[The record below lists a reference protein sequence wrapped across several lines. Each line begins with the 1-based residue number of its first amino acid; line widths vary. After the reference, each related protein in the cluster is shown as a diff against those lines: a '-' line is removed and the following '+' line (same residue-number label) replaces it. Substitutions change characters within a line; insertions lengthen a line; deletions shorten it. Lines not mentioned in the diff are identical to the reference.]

1 MKSIS
6 VHAEHEYRVEVGVD
20 WRERLQEVLA
30 RHNKVMIIASE
41 NIAKITDLTQIT
53 SSSAQLRLTLVP
65 DGESAKDIS
74 VAIRIW
80 DELGTFELGRRDAIV
95 ALGGGTATDLS
106 GFIAATW
113 LRGVDWYAFPTT
125 LAGMVDAAVG
135 GKTGINTE
143 SGKNLVGAFHSP
155 RAVFIDI
162 SFLAT
167 LSDRD
172 FSAGLAEVIKTG
184 YIADP
189 EILHLLASH
198 PSVQGARS
206 VGKELITR
214 SVEVKASVVSQ
225 DFTESSLREILN
237 YGHTLGHAVEKLSGY
252 SLRHGEAV
260 AIGLVFAAELSV
272 SLLKLPAS
280 VAIDQ
285 ISLLK
290 SFGLPTTISKAHY
303 PWEDIL
309 AIMMG
314 DKKARNGELRFIGLE
329 EVGKPAWI
337 SAPDHDVLAGIYE
350 RMTI

>member
-6 VHAEHEYRVEVGVD
+6 VHAEHEYRVEVGVE
-20 WRERLQEVLA
+20 WRERLQEVVS

-41 NIAKITDLTQIT
+41 NIAQISGLTEITNT
-53 SSSAQLRLTLVP
+53 SAQVRLTLIP
-65 DGESAKDIS
+65 DGENAKDIS
-74 VAIRIW
+74 VAIRMW
-80 DELGTFELGRRDAIV
+80 NELGAFELGRKDAIV
-95 ALGGGTATDLS
+95 ALGGGTTTDLS

-135 GKTGINTE
+135 GKTGINTD

-155 RAVFIDI
+155 RSVFIDL
-162 SFLAT
+162 SFLASLT
-167 LSDRD
+167 DRD

-206 VGKELITR
+206 VDKELITR
-214 SVEVKASVVSQ
+214 SVAVKASVVSQ

-252 SLRHGEAV
+252 TLRHGEAV

-272 SLLKLPAS
+272 SLLGLPAK
-280 VAIDQ
+280 VAVDQ

-290 SFGLPTTISKAHY
+290 CFGLPTTIPKEQYS
-303 PWEDIL
+303 WEEIL
-309 AIMMG
+309 TIMMG

-329 EVGKPAWI
+329 EVGKPGWI
-337 SAPDHDVLAGIYE
+337 AAPDHNLLKSIYE
-350 RMTI
+350 RIAI